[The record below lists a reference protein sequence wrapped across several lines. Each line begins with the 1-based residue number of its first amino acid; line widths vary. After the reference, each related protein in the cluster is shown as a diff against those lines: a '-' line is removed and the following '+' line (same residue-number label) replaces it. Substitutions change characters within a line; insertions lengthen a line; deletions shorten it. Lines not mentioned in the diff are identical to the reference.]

1 MKIQENVVVGMH
13 YTLKDNEGNV
23 IDSSEGG
30 DILSFLHGA
39 GNIIIGLEKALEGK
53 EKGDKVDVTVEPE
66 EGYGPLRPELIQE
79 APTSAFQGI
88 DKLEVGMN
96 FQAETEQGPIPVRIT
111 AIEGETVTVDGNH
124 ELAGQK
130 LFFSVSIEEVRE
142 ATEDELAHGHIH
154 DEGCNHDH

>member
-1 MKIQENVVVGMH
+1 MKIQENAVVGMH
-13 YTLKDNEGNV
+13 YTLKNSTGEV

-30 DILSFLHGA
+30 DLLSYLQGA
-39 GNIIIGLEKALEGK
+39 GNIIVGLEKALEGK
-53 EKGDKVDVTVEPE
+53 EKGDKVEVAIEPE
-66 EGYGPLRPELIQE
+66 EGYGPHREELIQE
-79 APTSAFQGI
+79 APVSAFQGV
-88 DKLEVGMN
+88 DNLEVGMG

-124 ELAGQK
+124 ELAGEK

-154 DEGCNHDH
+154 GEGCNHD